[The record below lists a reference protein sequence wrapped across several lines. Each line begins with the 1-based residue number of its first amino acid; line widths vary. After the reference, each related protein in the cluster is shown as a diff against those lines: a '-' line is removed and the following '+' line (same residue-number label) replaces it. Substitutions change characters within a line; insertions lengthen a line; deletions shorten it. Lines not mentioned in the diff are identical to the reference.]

1 MSDYSPEVNEKTVM
15 ANGSGK
21 FLGGLLIGGVIGA
34 TIGILFA
41 PRSGKETRQ
50 MLKASVSSIPELSE
64 LAENVQQQTQ
74 RTIEEAVQRL
84 QEAIAVGQEAS
95 RRLRQEMTIA
105 TSAKEGED

>member
-1 MSDYSPEVNEKTVM
+1 MSDYSLEVNEKKTM
-15 ANGSGK
+15 ANGTGK
-21 FLGGLLIGGVIGA
+21 FWGGLVIGGVIGTA
-34 TIGILFA
+34 IGILFA

-50 MLKASVSSIPELSE
+50 MLKESVANIPELSE

-95 RRLRQEMTIA
+95 RKLRQEMVL
-105 TSAKEGED
+105 TSSDKD

>member
-1 MSDYSPEVNEKTVM
+1 MSDYSPEVTEKKVM

-21 FLGGLLIGGVIGA
+21 FLGGLLIGGAIG
-34 TIGILFA
+34 TVIGILFA

-50 MLKASVSSIPELSE
+50 MLKESVSNIPELSE

-95 RRLRQEMTIA
+95 RKLRQEMTIA
-105 TSAKEGED
+105 TSAKEEED

>member
-1 MSDYSPEVNEKTVM
+1 M